1 MEKWVKDER
10 WQAFPKISAG
20 GLNEMADTTKRLAIV
35 VTDENE
41 RSNEHHMRW
50 VILCQN
56 FIWRDVPVYIDG
68 CLQQLLFRVIVT
80 FQVTIMFGLCF
91 YDSHFE
97 FCWFILCLID
107 WNFAYGIFGSFSEL
121 EF

>member
-50 VILCQN
+50 VILCQK
-56 FIWRDVPVYIDG
+56 FI
-68 CLQQLLFRVIVT
+68 
-80 FQVTIMFGLCF
+80 
-91 YDSHFE
+91 
-97 FCWFILCLID
+97 
-107 WNFAYGIFGSFSEL
+107 
-121 EF
+121 